1 LLNSGTVTAT
11 TADRDRDPNGRLLR
25 HLAVNGRYV
34 GDSLVAAGLA
44 RRYGGAKKAWC

>member
-1 LLNSGTVTAT
+1 VTAT

-25 HLAVNGRYV
+25 HLAVNGRDV